1 MKTKRIEKKF
11 ALHKRTIVNLN
22 QDEMKAIRGGAEHT
36 CGSCE
41 SACICPTIIPQQ
53 KSSYA
58 GTCG

>member
-11 ALHKRTIVNLN
+11 ALHKRTIANLN
-22 QDEMKAIRGGAEHT
+22 QDEMKAILGGGEHT
-36 CGSCE
+36 CHSCE
-41 SACICPTIIPQQ
+41 SACVCPTIIPPQ